1 MKALKNWGLN
11 KIRTRDK
18 LRYTDAE
25 LLSISDQ
32 DPVAR
37 SMVSVSQRLIPWQRI
52 GFDTAQPM
60 VKANHALSN
69 SVQANLELSDTP
81 RAHVKDWD
89 EYMNV
94 S

>member
-18 LRYTDAE
+18 LRYTGVE

-37 SMVSVSQRLIPWQRI
+37 SMVNVSQRLIPWQRI
-52 GFDTAQPM
+52 GFDIA
-60 VKANHALSN
+60 
-69 SVQANLELSDTP
+69 
-81 RAHVKDWD
+81 
-89 EYMNV
+89 
-94 S
+94 